1 MGVIIKSIERILMK
15 LLSDVFF
22 LDIGFIFIFIV
33 GKIVNIVS
41 LILLFVVI
49 VVKFNSIF
57 KDIGIVMVVS
67 IFEIEIVLIYF

>member
-1 MGVIIKSIERILMK
+1 MK

-49 VVKFNSIF
+49 VVKFNSIL